1 MDQAD
6 IILFLI
12 DSSRP
17 YSAEDDEIYKSLDGK
32 KYIVVKTKSDLPEKH
47 DASFE
52 NEIKISTV
60 TGDGIEN
67 LKNKILDLTNLSN
80 IPADSIIITNERHKD
95 ALTRANKSLKRVIK
109 NINEDTLDL
118 VSIDI
123 KQAYMEVGEITG
135 NTTSEDIIDQIFKKF
150 CLGK

>member
-12 DSSRP
+12 DSSRA
-17 YSAEDDEIYKSLDGK
+17 YSKEDEEILNALSGK
-32 KYIVVKTKSDLPEKH
+32 NYIVVKTKSDLEEKLTKT
-47 DASFE
+47 FE
-52 NEIKISTV
+52 NEIEISTL
-60 TGDGIEN
+60 TGDGMEK
-67 LKNKILDLTNLSN
+67 LKSKILELTNLSN

-95 ALTRANKSLKRVIK
+95 ALTRANKSINRVIK
-109 NINEDTLDL
+109 NINADTLDL

-123 KQAYMEVGEITG
+123 KQAYIEVGEITG